1 MLVMTYNQYMSIRPL
16 AIFDLPYLYSYRD
29 QAIGLDSARVLTRG
43 NPLGAVGL
51 FAYVNPVRHIYSA
64 ILNGEGESV
73 LGGVIH
79 SRNQPFAKL
88 LFIAPSSQLH
98 HPNLPELIES
108 LSAQAGSWGAFHVLA
123 EVYETSD
130 AFIALRR
137 AGFSVYAWQRM
148 WDVSE
153 IAPATRAV
161 DWTRIKP
168 VHMPAVQS
176 IYYQIVPPLLQP
188 IEPQP
193 KTSLGW
199 LCNEGEKSYVSA
211 TQGVYGIVLMPLI
224 HPEATNVSEKL
235 ASLISNLPDRRN
247 RPVYVCV
254 RSYQAWLEP
263 VLADLGAK
271 GANRQ
276 AVMVKHLAH
285 MVKEGQTASAVPSG
299 VSVQPSRVS
308 RVEAKKQ

>member
-1 MLVMTYNQYMSIRPL
+1 MSIRPL
-16 AIFDLPYLYSYRD
+16 AIFDLPYLYSFRD
-29 QAIGLDSARVLTRG
+29 QAIGLDTARTLTRG

-64 ILNGEGESV
+64 IVNGEHKSV
-73 LGGVIH
+73 LAGVIH
-79 SRNQPFAKL
+79 SRNEPFAKL
-88 LFIAPSSQLH
+88 LFIAPSSQLD

-108 LSAQAGSWGAFHVLA
+108 LAVQAGSWGAFHVLA
-123 EVYETSD
+123 EVDETSE
-130 AFIALRR
+130 AFVALRR

-153 IAPATRAV
+153 IMEANRPIE
-161 DWTRIKP
+161 WTRVKSI
-168 VHMPAVQS
+168 HMPVVQS
-176 IYYQIVPPLLQP
+176 VYYQIVPPLLQP

-193 KTSLGW
+193 KSTLGW
-199 LCNEGEKSYVSA
+199 LCNEGEKCYVSA
-211 TQGVYGIVLMPLI
+211 TQGVYGIVLSPLI
-224 HPEATNVSEKL
+224 HPEAVDVGEKL

-271 GANRQ
+271 SANRQ
-276 AVMVKHLAH
+276 AVMVKHLTH
-285 MVKEGQTASAVPSG
+285 MVKDGQTVPAVPTG

-308 RVEAKKQ
+308 RVDVKK

>member
-1 MLVMTYNQYMSIRPL
+1 I
-16 AIFDLPYLYSYRD
+16 
-29 QAIGLDSARVLTRG
+29 
-43 NPLGAVGL
+43 
-51 FAYVNPVRHIYSA
+51 VNGG
-64 ILNGEGESV
+64 GEPV

-79 SRNQPFAKL
+79 SRNESFAKL

-98 HPNLPELIES
+98 HPDLPALIES
-108 LSAQAGSWGAFHVLA
+108 LSAQAGSWGAIHVLA
-123 EVYETSD
+123 EVDETSE

-148 WDVSE
+148 WDVSD
-153 IAPATRAV
+153 IAPASRAV
-161 DWTRIKP
+161 EWTRVKP
-168 VHMPAVQS
+168 VHMPAIQS

-193 KTSLGW
+193 KAALGW
-199 LCNEGEKSYVSA
+199 LCTEGEKSYVSA
-211 TQGVYGIVLMPLI
+211 SQGAHGIVLLPLI
-224 HPEATNVSEKL
+224 HPEAMDASEKL

-271 GANRQ
+271 GADRQ

-285 MVKEGQTASAVPSG
+285 LVKDGQTVPAVPSG

-308 RVEAKKQ
+308 RVQQK